1 MMKFASRL
9 SSLYHGR
16 SSGLARS
23 WPSLSSRFVVA
34 ASSASCVPVPLS
46 SSPPWNCSIIYGDG
60 STSTRLRFLSS
71 QPDYTNYET
80 WHKSNYEQPSNSH
93 SLPSIHGH
101 PHQQTSRDLHADL
114 PRTSVLME
122 LSDRVGAL
130 HDVLKYYW
138 KYDVNI
144 TRIESRPV
152 VYNRDSA
159 AGGQSRPKFDFFVDF
174 HGKVGDPNVNALL
187 KELKGMTDKLLVLD
201 EKEVHW
207 FPRHI
212 SELDLIANRTL
223 DAGIDLEADHPGFHD
238 QAYRQRRSKLAES
251 AQKHRVHDEIPTT
264 EYTADE
270 TETWG
275 LVWDTME
282 SLWQKYACKEYLS
295 SMNLM
300 KKHCGY
306 SRDTIPQLSTI
317 SSFLK
322 LQTDVRL
329 RPVAGLISS
338 RDFLNGLA
346 FRTFFC
352 TQYIRHPSKPLYTPE
367 PDVCHELLGHVPM
380 FADRDF
386 ADFSQEIGL
395 ASLGAS
401 DEDILKLARCYWH
414 SVEFG
419 LCREGGKNKAYGAGL
434 LSSFG
439 ELEYSCKERTE
450 IEIHEQVG
458 KIDGDGMPL
467 CPEIKPWDPAVAAMQ
482 DFPIT
487 TYQPVYFLA
496 ESLQDAKLK
505 MRRYCEMLPRPFFA
519 LYNAQTETVHI
530 DRPVRRSMGVPEAS
544 PAG

>member
-1 MMKFASRL
+1 
-9 SSLYHGR
+9 
-16 SSGLARS
+16 
-23 WPSLSSRFVVA
+23 
-34 ASSASCVPVPLS
+34 
-46 SSPPWNCSIIYGDG
+46 
-60 STSTRLRFLSS
+60 
-71 QPDYTNYET
+71 
-80 WHKSNYEQPSNSH
+80 
-93 SLPSIHGH
+93 
-101 PHQQTSRDLHADL
+101 
-114 PRTSVLME
+114 ME

-152 VYNRDSA
+152 TSN
-159 AGGQSRPKFDFFVDF
+159 KFDFFVDF
-174 HGKVGDPNVNALL
+174 HGRVGDANVNALL
-187 KELKGMTDKLLVLD
+187 MALKGMTDKLLVLD

-223 DAGIDLEADHPGFHD
+223 DAGTDLQSDHPGFND
-238 QAYRQRRSKLAES
+238 VEYRNRRALLAEQAMKYRMGMELPS
-251 AQKHRVHDEIPTT
+251 T
-264 EYTADE
+264 EYSEDE
-270 TETWG
+270 VKTWG
-275 LVWDTME
+275 VVWDRME
-282 SLWQKYACKEYLS
+282 GLLEKHACKEYKK

-306 SRDTIPQLSTI
+306 SRHQIPQLSTI
-317 SSFLK
+317 SSFLQ
-322 LQTDVRL
+322 LQTSFRL

-352 TQYIRHPSKPLYTPE
+352 TQYIRHPSMPLYTPE
-367 PDVCHELLGHVPM
+367 PDICHELLGHVPM

-386 ADFSQEIGL
+386 CDFSQEIGL

-419 LCREGGKNKAYGAGL
+419 LCREDGVNKAYGAGL

-439 ELEYSCKERTE
+439 ELEYACKPRSDDEVPS
-450 IEIHEQVG
+450 IG
-458 KIDGDGMPL
+458 SDGHPT
-467 CPEIKPWDPAVAAMQ
+467 CPQIKPWDPNVAAMQ

-496 ESLQDAKLK
+496 ESLQDAKVK
-505 MRRYCEMLPRPFFA
+505 MRKYCEELPRPFFA
-519 LYNAQTETVHI
+519 LYNAQMESVHI
-530 DRPVRRSMGVPEAS
+530 DRPVRRCVGVPDS
-544 PAG
+544 SS

>member
-1 MMKFASRL
+1 MTFAVRL
-9 SSLYHGR
+9 SSFSRGR
-16 SSGLARS
+16 PGGLERYLS
-23 WPSLSSRFVVA
+23 SLSSKFFTA
-34 ASSASCVPVPLS
+34 APRDSFSSFSSSAS
-46 SSPPWNCSIIYGDG
+46 WNDNIICSDFDRRGKFQPF
-60 STSTRLRFLSS
+60 ST

-80 WHKSNYEQPSNSH
+80 WHKFNYEQPTNKLDSNPNLH

-101 PHQQTSRDLHADL
+101 SHKQTPRDFHGDL

-152 VYNRDSA
+152 VYNRDSGT
-159 AGGQSRPKFDFFVDF
+159 GGQSRPKFDFFVDF

-223 DAGIDLEADHPGFHD
+223 DAGTDLQADHPGFHD
-238 QAYRQRRSKLAES
+238 QAYRQRRAKLAEA
-251 AQKHRVHDEIPTT
+251 AQNHLIYDDIPTT

-270 TETWG
+270 IETWG

-306 SRDTIPQLSTI
+306 SRDTIPQLSAI

-386 ADFSQEIGL
+386 ADFSQVSFPFV
-395 ASLGAS
+395 ASPFVPF
-401 DEDILKLARCYWH
+401 H
-414 SVEFG
+414 SVV
-419 LCREGGKNKAYGAGL
+419 LV
-434 LSSFG
+434 LSR
-439 ELEYSCKERTE
+439 K
-450 IEIHEQVG
+450 
-458 KIDGDGMPL
+458 
-467 CPEIKPWDPAVAAMQ
+467 
-482 DFPIT
+482 
-487 TYQPVYFLA
+487 
-496 ESLQDAKLK
+496 
-505 MRRYCEMLPRPFFA
+505 
-519 LYNAQTETVHI
+519 
-530 DRPVRRSMGVPEAS
+530 
-544 PAG
+544 